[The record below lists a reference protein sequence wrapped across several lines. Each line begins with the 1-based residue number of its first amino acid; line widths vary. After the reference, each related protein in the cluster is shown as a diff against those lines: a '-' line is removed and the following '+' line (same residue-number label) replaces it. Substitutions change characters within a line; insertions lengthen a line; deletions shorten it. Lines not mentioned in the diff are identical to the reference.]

1 MQSVRNEITN
11 CVEKSYKQLSCQ
23 ALLNMLMINDMSII
37 QQIAGAVYIFSLI
50 HYWIE
55 RLDHQ

>member
-50 HYWIE
+50 HY
-55 RLDHQ
+55 